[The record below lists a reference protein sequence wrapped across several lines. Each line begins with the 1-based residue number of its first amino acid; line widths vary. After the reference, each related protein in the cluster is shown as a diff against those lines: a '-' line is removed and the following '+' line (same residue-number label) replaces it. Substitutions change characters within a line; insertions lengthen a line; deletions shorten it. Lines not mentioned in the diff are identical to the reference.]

1 MMKMLKQLLHSEKFG
16 EIVRFGIVGV
26 LATAIHYAIYYL
38 LLQTGVKV
46 GIAFTIGYAI
56 SWLSNFWLS
65 AHFTF
70 RKKATTKKGV
80 GFALSHFVNYLL
92 QIICLE
98 FFIWLGVPAALAPIP
113 VYCVCIPVNF
123 LLVRFVFNSKKL
135 E

>member
-1 MMKMLKQLLHSEKFG
+1 MIERFKLLLCSEKFG
-16 EIVRFGIVGV
+16 EVIRFGTVGV
-26 LATAIHYAIYYL
+26 LATAIHYVIYYL
-38 LLQTGVKV
+38 LLQTGMKA

-70 RKKATTKKGV
+70 RKKATVKKGV
-80 GFALSHFVNYLL
+80 GFAMSHLINYLL
-92 QIICLE
+92 QIVFLE
-98 FFIWLGVPAALAPIP
+98 IFIWLGVPTTLAPLP

-123 LLVRFVFNSKKL
+123 ILVRFIFNSKKL